1 MAANIRRNLMRL
13 SKDSHTSS
21 EKKAGDGGGRG
32 LANAELMSYRGC
44 LSSLLIPGIAVVPGE
59 PETELPRLVPPAAL
73 FFTLAMYFQILT
85 YLSSLIVWRKH
96 QHRGRKNTHRIRI

>member
-32 LANAELMSYRGC
+32 LANAELMSYRGASH
-44 LSSLLIPGIAVVPGE
+44 LSLSLE
-59 PETELPRLVPPAAL
+59 
-73 FFTLAMYFQILT
+73 
-85 YLSSLIVWRKH
+85 
-96 QHRGRKNTHRIRI
+96 